1 MTEADIL
8 KQFVGVYDK
17 SSFRDIPYNNL
28 VMSSKDDIRD
38 SIISLVA
45 NKILEASV
53 DNATMEIVLTVK
65 TPNKVRS
72 IFKLQELSDKLNV
85 NGLKFRVLNNV
96 RELPC
101 APGKKYE
108 DRKWECYVR
117 EVYLAESP
125 DGKFAIL
132 DDEGNPLFNEWFD
145 NVCLVT
151 FQGHPCYPEH
161 TKYGVVAKKG
171 HKYALVKEKGADHPR
186 LTKNLNCLLKQGNV
200 ELTNFDYG
208 QFRFYYDKNS
218 PSEYK
223 VIYQA
228 FWGYERT
235 WAIPERKLMVQ
246 YDEHLSYHENIMS
259 RSDFSTIAE
268 ANRFHYGEESEY
280 VPRYIYYN
288 GQRKFFTYTEKE
300 FELFIAKYEEDKKSG
315 NLKKYNEHYTI

>member
-8 KQFVGVYDK
+8 RQFVGVYDK
-17 SSFRDIPYNNL
+17 SSFRDIPYNDL

-53 DNATMEIVLTVK
+53 DNTTMEIVLTVK
-65 TPNKVRS
+65 IPNKVRS

-108 DRKWECYVR
+108 NRKWEYYVR
-117 EVYLAESP
+117 EIYLAESP
-125 DGKFAIL
+125 DGKLAVL

-151 FQGHPCYPEH
+151 FQSHPCYPEN
-161 TKYGVVAKKG
+161 TKYGVVVKKG

-186 LTKNLNCLLKQGNV
+186 LTKNLNCLLKQGNA
-200 ELTNFDYG
+200 ELTNFVCG
-208 QFRFYYDKNS
+208 QFRFYHDKNS
-218 PSEYK
+218 PYK
-223 VIYQA
+223 DEVIYQA
-228 FWGYERT
+228 FWGYMRT
-235 WAIPERKLMVQ
+235 WAISGEKLMVQ
-246 YDEHLSYHENIMS
+246 YDENISYHEDIMINS
-259 RSDFSTIAE
+259 GISMVE
-268 ANRFHYGEESEY
+268 AIRFHHGDESEY
-280 VPRYIYYN
+280 VPRYIYYK

-300 FELFIAKYEEDKKSG
+300 FELFIEKYEEDKKAG
-315 NLKKYNEHYTI
+315 NLKKYNEHCTI